1 MRKKTKVLVWTGAVV
16 VVLGTGGIATTNFL
30 LNKFLDSMSE
40 QVVATAVG
48 KSGETDASSEA
59 SADEG
64 SKEKQ
69 ADGNVQ
75 KAAQETVSSE
85 EEAPAAKKEAA
96 KDPKGYTANL
106 TGEKIK
112 EIKEDVSVS
121 DKMDVMA
128 ILLKKLSLSDIRKL
142 QQLAQGGLTREK
154 KREARAIIH
163 DKVTPEQYDE
173 LITIAKKYGV
183 SQGRNYEEVIKQEE
197 RLLKQEK
204 SK

>member
-48 KSGETDASSEA
+48 KSGETDATAEA

-85 EEAPAAKKEAA
+85 EKAPAAKKEAA